1 MGQICVEKV
10 KAQPVFSADNVKYTY
25 LCTHKNQCMNF
36 LEEKILADGRVYAGD
51 ILKVDSFIN
60 HRIDMDVMRQA
71 ACEFK
76 RRYEGERVDKILT
89 IEASGIAIAVMLAN
103 MYDVPVVF
111 AKKAETANSTDDK
124 YRSQA
129 FSFTR
134 KEMNDIVVSRPY
146 ISPGERILIV
156 DDFLAT
162 GQAAR
167 ALIDIV
173 RQAGAEVVGLGMLVE
188 KGQQEGGKSL
198 RGDGYRV
205 ESIAI
210 IDSMD
215 HGTQTIRF
223 RNHSAQ

>member
-1 MGQICVEKV
+1 
-10 KAQPVFSADNVKYTY
+10 
-25 LCTHKNQCMNF
+25 
-36 LEEKILADGRVYAGD
+36 
-51 ILKVDSFIN
+51 
-60 HRIDMDVMRQA
+60 
-71 ACEFK
+71 
-76 RRYEGERVDKILT
+76 
-89 IEASGIAIAVMLAN
+89 
-103 MYDVPVVF
+103 
-111 AKKAETANSTDDK
+111 
-124 YRSQA
+124 
-129 FSFTR
+129 
-134 KEMNDIVVSRPY
+134 MNDIVVSRPY